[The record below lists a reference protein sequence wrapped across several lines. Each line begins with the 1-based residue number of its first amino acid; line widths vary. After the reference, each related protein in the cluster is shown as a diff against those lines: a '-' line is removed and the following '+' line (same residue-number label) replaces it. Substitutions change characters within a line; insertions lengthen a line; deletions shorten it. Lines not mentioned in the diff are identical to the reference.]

1 MYVKLSLSPAALL
14 LATAATTTLASPFIV
29 DQQQQQKPL
38 DAASHHRHA
47 NKPPV
52 NPFALAALMNT
63 TNLITRSKDLYA
75 IAKMSIPEHNH
86 PTRVIGSLG
95 HVGTIKYIQQV
106 LATLDGYYTFGEQI
120 FPAVSGT
127 VYESRLV
134 LGKDVIAAQPMSL
147 TPPTAHKKAVFA
159 PLVAVDNQ
167 GCDTTDYPATVA
179 GAIALIKRGSCSFST
194 KSENAGIAGAVAAVV
209 YNNEAGKL
217 SGTLGT
223 PLPHHVATFG
233 ISDKIGKQLLA
244 NLTSGH
250 NITGSAYI
258 DAEVKTIHTRNVIAQ
273 TVLGDPQ
280 HCVMLGGHS
289 DSVEEG
295 PGINDDGSG
304 SLTLLELAV
313 QLAKFSVPNCVRFAW
328 WSGEEE
334 GLLGS
339 TWYAEHLTA
348 EENMRIRLFMDY
360 DMLASPNFAYQV
372 YNATDIDNPVGSA
385 ALRQLYQD
393 IYKSLGV
400 NYTFIEFDGR
410 SDYVGFI
417 EAGIPAGGV
426 ATGAEGVKTAEEV
439 DMFGGRKGVWYDP
452 CYHQLCDDLRNVNET
467 AWGVNARLVAASVGT
482 YAQSFAGFPRRQAE
496 SEEARAQRRESERR
510 RWKYRGR
517 QLVM

>member
-1 MYVKLSLSPAALL
+1 MYVKFSLSPAALL
-14 LATAATTTLASPFIV
+14 LAGTTTTLASPYIP
-29 DQQQQQKPL
+29 QQQPL
-38 DAASHHRHA
+38 DNPLHRHA

-52 NPFALAALMNT
+52 TPAALAAAMNT
-63 TNLITRSKDLYA
+63 TNLLARAQDLYA
-75 IAKMSIPEHNH
+75 IAHMSYAEHNH

-95 HVGTIKYIQQV
+95 HVGTTKYIQQI

-127 VYESRLV
+127 VFESRLV
-134 LGKDVIAAQPMSL
+134 LDRHVIHAHPMSL
-147 TPPTAHKKAVFA
+147 TPPTAHKQPVFA

-167 GCDTTDYPATVA
+167 GCDTTDYPTTLY
-179 GAIALIKRGSCSFST
+179 GAIALIKRGHCSFST

-209 YNNEAGKL
+209 WNNDDGDL

-223 PLPHHVATFG
+223 PLPHHIATFG
-233 ISDKIGKQLLA
+233 ISHDIGKQLLG
-244 NLTSGH
+244 NLTAG
-250 NITGSAYI
+250 NDIAGSAYI
-258 DAEVKTIHTRNVIAQ
+258 DAVVETIHTRNVVAQ

-280 HCVMLGGHS
+280 NCVMLGGHS

-313 QLAKFSVPNCVRFAW
+313 QLSRFSVRNCVRFAW

-339 TWYAEHLTA
+339 TWYAEHLSPA
-348 EENMRIRLFMDY
+348 ENLRIRLFMDY

-372 YNATDIDNPVGSA
+372 YNATDEHDPVGSG
-385 ALRQLYQD
+385 ALRQLYED
-393 IYKSLGV
+393 TYRALGV

-426 ATGAEGVKTAEEV
+426 ATGAEGVKTKAEER
-439 DMFGGRKGVWYDP
+439 MFGGWAGGWYDP
-452 CYHQLCDDLRNVNET
+452 CYHQLCDDLGNVNET
-467 AWGVNARLVAASVGT
+467 AWGVNARLVAGTVAT
-482 YAQSFAGFPRRQAE
+482 YARSFEGFPARRVE
-496 SEEARAQRRESERR
+496 SEDVKAERRESGRR

-517 QLVM
+517 KLVM